1 MSLSDTYVGNWEL
14 KFPIQVQKFGI
25 PENLKV
31 SISKI
36 RIIYRTLIC
45 DIFKFDIFN
54 LTPMKF

>member
-14 KFPIQVQKFGI
+14 KFPIQVQKFEI

-36 RIIYRTLIC
+36 KNYL
-45 DIFKFDIFN
+45 
-54 LTPMKF
+54 